1 MGVMIPSTPQRE
13 LATQVA
19 ALLNAYNRLYYRMT
33 VRRVIH
39 GKVDYL
45 LDLLEDT
52 VIGCIGLRYEKRS
65 DTVEI
70 CHLCVHPVGR
80 GRGLAKKLIQRAI
93 ELSPRDRMW
102 CHIREEN
109 VASVKAFTSQGFK
122 IQREKFKH
130 DGSWMLTLRLERN
143 HVRSN
148 TAGTS

>member
-19 ALLNAYNRLYYRMT
+19 ALLNAYNLLYYKMT
-33 VRRVIH
+33 VKKVIH

-52 VIGCIGLRYEKRS
+52 VIGCIGLRYISKS

-109 VASVKAFTSQGFK
+109 VASVRAFMSQGFK

-143 HVRSN
+143 HVRCK
-148 TAGTS
+148 TAAG